1 MFANASSHKQSIILL
16 IYIVVFVGGFYIWRH
31 RHPKK
36 EGISH
41 TWRRTQNGLLTFSVL
56 TAISTV
62 VPWSSQVVS
71 YPMTQ
76 MNPGIVSPGG
86 IITFAGAL
94 LTTILV
100 LRDRTANGSHPVR
113 TTYLAICWLSLMS
126 IVGIVVGGITIAN
139 NLLTTEAGIG
149 ISGFFSI
156 GLFVYSV
163 IVFGAL
169 RKSGLGM
176 RSTTSPERIAQ
187 VVTDTIIKH
196 KVNSEASV
204 ADELIKFADLL
215 ERGLLS
221 EEEFNVQ
228 RRKLLG
234 E

>member
-1 MFANASSHKQSIILL
+1 MKGLEMFANASSHKQSIILL

-76 MNPGIVSPGG
+76 MNPGIVSPG
-86 IITFAGAL
+86 
-94 LTTILV
+94 
-100 LRDRTANGSHPVR
+100 
-113 TTYLAICWLSLMS
+113 
-126 IVGIVVGGITIAN
+126 GIVVGGITIAN